1 MAGSLLASTGMETR
15 TKRATA
21 EHIVA
26 RRAAIG
32 GAILAL
38 CIVGGGA
45 AAMPPHQEA
54 QEPAAITCYAQPEY
68 MCAPIR
74 YPLPGES
81 EP

>member
-1 MAGSLLASTGMETR
+1 MGMETR
-15 TKRATA
+15 KKRATA
-21 EHIVA
+21 EPIVA

-32 GAILAL
+32 GVILGL
-38 CIVGGGA
+38 CLVGGGA
-45 AAMPPHQEA
+45 AAMPAHQEA
-54 QEPAAITCYAQPEY
+54 QKPAAITCYAQPDY

>member
-1 MAGSLLASTGMETR
+1 M
-15 TKRATA
+15 A

-26 RRAAIG
+26 RRAALG
-32 GAILAL
+32 GVVLGL
-38 CIVGGGA
+38 CIVGVGTA
-45 AAMPPHQEA
+45 VMPPHQETHT
-54 QEPAAITCYAQPEY
+54 PAAMTCHAQPEY